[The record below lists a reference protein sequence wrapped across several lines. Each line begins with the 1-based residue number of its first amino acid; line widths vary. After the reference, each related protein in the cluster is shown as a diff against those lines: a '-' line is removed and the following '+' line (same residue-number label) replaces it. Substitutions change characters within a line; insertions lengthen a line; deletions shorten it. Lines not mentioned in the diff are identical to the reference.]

1 MSDQSAFDFGGA
13 PARDTIERVFL
24 GLMLPPG
31 AAAAAVEIGRQSRER
46 FGLRGA
52 PIPAERSHITLVH
65 VGDYPNRVPPAL
77 VADLTAAL
85 DALPLQTIDIVLDR
99 IGSFAGAPGKHPHVL
114 LGDAGTG
121 ALRAFREPL
130 FEAVRGKVRTLS
142 GPAFNPHVTL
152 TYGHVRL
159 PERPIAPIAWRATE
173 LRLIHS
179 EVGRSRYNT
188 LGRWALG

>member
-1 MSDQSAFDFGGA
+1 MSDQSAFDFGG
-13 PARDTIERVFL
+13 PARETIERIFI
-24 GLMLPPG
+24 GLMLPPP
-31 AAAAAVEIGRQSRER
+31 AAAAAMEVGRQSREQ

-65 VGDYPNRVPPAL
+65 VGDYANRVPPAL
-77 VADLTAAL
+77 IADLTAAL
-85 DALPLQTIDIVLDR
+85 DALPLRAIDIVLDR
-99 IGSFAGAPGKHPHVL
+99 VGSFAGAPGKHPHVL
-114 LGDAGTG
+114 LGDAGVE

-152 TYGHVRL
+152 TYGDVRL
-159 PERPIAPIAWRATE
+159 PERPIAPIMWRATE
-173 LRLIHS
+173 LQLIHS
-179 EVGRSRYNT
+179 LVGRSQYVT